1 MIDKFSK
8 MVSVNYLILAH
19 ALKTLLLSVLSS
31 KILYIGLGSVY
42 YTFAQVDEIS
52 RFQGK
57 YLLF

>member
-1 MIDKFSK
+1 

>member
-1 MIDKFSK
+1 
-8 MVSVNYLILAH
+8 MVSVNYLLLAN